1 VASEPTTPRATA
13 GDSAD
18 EAPVVIKNV
27 TVSRPG
33 RLRGTITPPGDKS
46 ISHRS
51 SMFNAVANGVARV
64 TNYSTG
70 QDCASTIRVLRG
82 LGVRIDVSTD
92 KGGGGDTLTVHGVGM
107 HGLREPDDIL
117 DAGNSGTTTRLM
129 SGLLAGRPFQAVVTG
144 DASIRSRP
152 MGRVI
157 EPLRQMG
164 ANISARKN
172 RTLAPIVFHGGA
184 LRGIE
189 YDMPVASAQVKSCL
203 MLAGLRAEGRTLLRQ
218 PALSRDHTERML
230 SAMGARVVT
239 DGLTVTAVPAELTAM
254 DIEVPGDVSSAAFW
268 LVAAAVHPDAEITLS
283 NIGLNPS
290 RTGVLQVLRDMGA
303 DIQVRKQRMVA
314 GEPVGDLVAR
324 SSKLRGVEIAGDIVP
339 ILIDE
344 IPVLSVAAAM
354 ADGDTVVRDAAE
366 LRVKETDR
374 ISATATWL
382 AAAGVKVEEAKDG
395 MTIHG
400 TGRLRGIAGQSFD
413 DHRIAM
419 SLAIAGLVSEGPVR
433 IEGAGAADISYPT
446 FWRDLELIGGSLG

>member
-1 VASEPTTPRATA
+1 M
-13 GDSAD
+13 
-18 EAPVVIKNV
+18 IKNV
-27 TVSRPG
+27 TVSRPA
-33 RLRGTITPPGDKS
+33 RLRGTVTPPGDKS
-46 ISHRS
+46 ISHRAA
-51 SMFNAVANGVARV
+51 MFNAVANGSARV

-70 QDCASTIRVLRG
+70 QDCGSTLRVLRG
-82 LGVRIDVSTD
+82 LGVRIDVSPGKNGT
-92 KGGGGDTLTVHGVGM
+92 GDTLTVHGVGM
-107 HGLREPDDIL
+107 GGFREPDDIL

-129 SGLLAGRPFQAVVTG
+129 SGLLAGRPFQAILTG

-157 EPLRQMG
+157 EPLRGMG
-164 ANISARKN
+164 AQISARKN

-184 LRGIE
+184 LRGSE
-189 YDMPVASAQVKSCL
+189 YTMPVASAQVKSCL
-203 MLAGLRAEGRTLLRQ
+203 LLAGLRAEGRTLLRQ

-230 SAMGARVVT
+230 KAMGARVDVE
-239 DGLTVTAVPAELTAM
+239 GLTVSISPAELNAM

-268 LVAAAVHPDAEITLS
+268 LVAAAIHPDAEITLS

-290 RTGVLQVLRDMGA
+290 RTGVLGVLRQMGA
-303 DIQVRKQRMVA
+303 DIQVRRERMVA

-354 ADGDTVVRDAAE
+354 AEGDTVIRDASE

-374 ISATATWL
+374 IAATAAWM
-382 AAAGVKVEEAKDG
+382 AAAGVKVEEARDG

-400 TGRLRGIAGQSFD
+400 AGRLRGTAGRSFD

-419 SLAIAGLVSEGPVR
+419 SLAIAGLVSDGPIS

>member
-1 VASEPTTPRATA
+1 L
-13 GDSAD
+13 
-18 EAPVVIKNV
+18 IKNV
-27 TVSRPG
+27 TVSRPA
-33 RLRGTITPPGDKS
+33 RLRGTITTPGDKS

-51 SMFNAVANGVARV
+51 SMFNAVARGTARV

-70 QDCASTIRVLRG
+70 QDCASTVRILRG
-82 LGVRIDVSTD
+82 LGVQIDAVPGV
-92 KGGGGDTLTVHGVGM
+92 GGNGDTLTVHGVGM
-107 HGLREPDDIL
+107 AGFKEPDDIL

-157 EPLRQMG
+157 EPLRKMG
-164 ANISARKN
+164 AEISARKN
-172 RTLAPIVFHGGA
+172 GTLAPIVFHGGS
-184 LRGIE
+184 LRGFE

-203 MLAGLRAEGRTLLRQ
+203 LLAGLRAEGRTVLHQ
-218 PALSRDHTERML
+218 PAISRDHTERML
-230 SAMGARVVT
+230 SAMGARVDVE
-239 DGLTVTAVPAELTAM
+239 GLTVSVTPAELNAM
-254 DIEVPGDVSSAAFW
+254 DIDVPGDISSAAFW
-268 LVAAAVHPDAEITLS
+268 LVAACVHPDAEVTLT

-290 RTGVLQVLRDMGA
+290 RTGVLDVLRRMGA
-303 DIQVRKQRMVA
+303 DIDVRRERSVA
-314 GEPVGDLVAR
+314 GEPAGDLVAR
-324 SSKLRGVEIAGDIVP
+324 SSRLHGVEISGDIVP

-354 ADGDTVVRDAAE
+354 AEGDTVIRDAAE

-374 ISATATWL
+374 IAATTTWL
-382 AAAGVKVEEAKDG
+382 GAAGVRAEEAKDG

-400 TGRLRGIAGQSFD
+400 AGRLKGISGRSFD

-419 SLAIAGLVSEGPVR
+419 SLAVAGLVSEGPVR

-446 FWRDLELIGGSLG
+446 FWRDLELIGGSIG

>member
-1 VASEPTTPRATA
+1 
-13 GDSAD
+13 
-18 EAPVVIKNV
+18 
-27 TVSRPG
+27 
-33 RLRGTITPPGDKS
+33 
-46 ISHRS
+46 
-51 SMFNAVANGVARV
+51 
-64 TNYSTG
+64 
-70 QDCASTIRVLRG
+70 
-82 LGVRIDVSTD
+82 
-92 KGGGGDTLTVHGVGM
+92 
-107 HGLREPDDIL
+107 
-117 DAGNSGTTTRLM
+117 
-129 SGLLAGRPFQAVVTG
+129 
-144 DASIRSRP
+144 

-157 EPLRQMG
+157 EPLRKMG
-164 ANISARKN
+164 AQISARKGG
-172 RTLAPIVFHGGA
+172 TLAPIVFHGGT
-184 LRGIE
+184 LRGFE

-203 MLAGLRAEGRTLLRQ
+203 LLAGLRAEGRTVLRQ

-230 SAMGARVVT
+230 RAMGARV
-239 DGLTVTAVPAELTAM
+239 DAEGLSVSITPAELNGM

-290 RTGVLQVLRDMGA
+290 RTGVLGILRKMGA
-303 DIQVRKQRMVA
+303 DIQVRKERMVA

-324 SSKLRGVEIAGDIVP
+324 SSKLRGVEISGDIVP

-354 ADGDTVVRDAAE
+354 AEGDTVVRDAAE

-374 ISATATWL
+374 IAATGAWL
-382 AAAGVKVEEAKDG
+382 TAAGVRMEEAKDG

-400 TGRLRGIAGQSFD
+400 AGRLRGITGRSFD

-419 SLAIAGLVSEGPVR
+419 SLAVAGLVSDGPMG

>member
-1 VASEPTTPRATA
+1 
-13 GDSAD
+13 
-18 EAPVVIKNV
+18 VIKTV
-27 TVSRPG
+27 TVTRPR

-46 ISHRS
+46 ISHRAA
-51 SMFNAVANGVARV
+51 MFNAVANGVAKV

-70 QDCASTIRVLRG
+70 QDCGSTLRVLRG
-82 LGVRIDVSTD
+82 LGVQIDASPGKDGT
-92 KGGGGDTLTVHGVGM
+92 GDTLTVHGVGM
-107 HGLREPDDIL
+107 GGFREPEDIL

-129 SGLLAGRPFQAVVTG
+129 SGLLAGRPFQAIVTG

-157 EPLRQMG
+157 EPLGKMG
-164 ANISARKN
+164 AEISARRN
-172 RTLAPIVFHGGA
+172 GTLAPIVFHGGS
-184 LRGIE
+184 LRGLE

-203 MLAGLRAEGRTLLRQ
+203 LLAGLRADGRTLLRQ

-230 SAMGARVVT
+230 SAMGARVEAE
-239 DGLTVTAVPAELTAM
+239 GLGVSVWPAELKAM
-254 DIEVPGDVSSAAFW
+254 DIQVPGDVSSAAFW

-290 RTGVLQVLRDMGA
+290 RTGVLSVLRDMGA
-303 DIQVRKQRMVA
+303 NIEVQRERTIA

-324 SSKLRGVEIAGDIVP
+324 SSRLRGVEIAGDIVP

-354 ADGDTVVRDAAE
+354 AEGDTVIRDAAE

-374 ISATATWL
+374 IAATATWL
-382 AAAGVKVEEAKDG
+382 AAAGVEAREAPDG
-395 MTIHG
+395 MTIRG
-400 TGRLRGIAGQSFD
+400 AGRLRGVAGRSFD

-419 SLAIAGLVSEGPVR
+419 SLAIAGLVSEGPVK
-433 IEGAGAADISYPT
+433 IEGAGVADISYPT